1 MNRYDISL
9 QVTMPVGPADSLLW
23 FIQFQPVG
31 RLSAYS
37 TPHALRIARELGWR
51 APVAAPAD
59 PRIEL
64 PQLTTA
70 PVKLPRKAHHRTTAP
85 SGKTANFRQKGRL

>member
-31 RLSAYS
+31 RLKAYS

-59 PRIEL
+59 PRIDL
-64 PQLTTA
+64 PTLAA
-70 PVKLPRKAHHRTTAP
+70 PPTKQPRKAPHRTTAP